1 MRKGFTLIELLVVIA
16 IIAILAAILFP
27 VFARAREKARQASC
41 ESNIKQLCLAMM
53 SYATD
58 YDGCF
63 PISTP
68 GCVAM
73 GNTTGVQPWW
83 TSTAPYVKNAGIL
96 MCPSA
101 INNFINNS
109 GCGSNQMCGQRV
121 PGQIGLSYGMPIA
134 IGATLQNNGNTACCR
149 AKGGKDAAMHAPA
162 ESVLLADS
170 GRANIGGGL
179 WEGGAACAG
188 SSSDGIC
195 MPIADSNGVHC
206 PAGVCGISATYAATL
221 AAFGTTSDAIAR
233 HNGGGNIGFADG
245 HVKWFKNEAMMCKE
259 AGGPLR
265 FNGLELYTM
274 P

>member
-41 ESNIKQLCLAMM
+41 ESNLKQLGLAMM

-68 GCVAM
+68 SCQAM
-73 GNTTGVQPWW
+73 GINSVQPWW
-83 TSTAPYVKNAGIL
+83 TSTGPYVKNAGIL

-109 GCGSNQMCGQRV
+109 GCGNNVMCGQRV

-134 IGATLQNNGNTACCR
+134 IGSTLQNNGHPSCCG
-149 AKGGKDAAMHAPA
+149 AKGGKDSAMHAPA

-170 GRANIGGGL
+170 GRSNIGGGL
-179 WEGGAACAG
+179 WAGNGVCAG
-188 SSSDGIC
+188 SSTDGIC
-195 MPIADSNGVHC
+195 MPIADSNGNNC
-206 PAGVCGISATYAATL
+206 PLPGCAPAQTYAAALTAHGL
-221 AAFGTTSDAIAR
+221 TSDAIAR

-245 HVKWFKNEAMMCKE
+245 HVKWYKNEAMMCKE
-259 AGGPLR
+259 AGGSLR
-265 FNGLELYTM
+265 FNGYELYQM